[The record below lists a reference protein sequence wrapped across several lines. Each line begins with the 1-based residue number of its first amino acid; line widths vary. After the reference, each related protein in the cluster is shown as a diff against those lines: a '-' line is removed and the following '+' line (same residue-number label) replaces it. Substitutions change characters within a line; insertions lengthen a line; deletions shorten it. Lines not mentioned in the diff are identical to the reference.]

1 MKKGFTLLEVLLVL
15 ALIFVIVP
23 MTALFYSNYY
33 GTAGTESA
41 ARTLALELRKAQLY
55 SMMGKAG
62 MGWGVTLVG
71 TTASGGGTIVLY
83 ATTSTYA
90 LRTAGYNE
98 SSTVAGSVSIM
109 GFNEIDFTKRT
120 GYPNKTST
128 VTITGSGRSKTLFIQ
143 SQGTVSAP

>member
-1 MKKGFTLLEVLLVL
+1 
-15 ALIFVIVP
+15 
-23 MTALFYSNYY
+23 
-33 GTAGTESA
+33 
-41 ARTLALELRKAQLY
+41 
-55 SMMGKAG
+55 MMGKAG